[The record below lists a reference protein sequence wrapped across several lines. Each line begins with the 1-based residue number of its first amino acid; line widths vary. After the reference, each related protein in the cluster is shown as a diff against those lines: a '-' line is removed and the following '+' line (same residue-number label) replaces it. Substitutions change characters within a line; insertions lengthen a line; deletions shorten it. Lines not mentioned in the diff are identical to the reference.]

1 MKRILVILALGLGLA
16 STVPAANESGALPLR
31 RLALFIGSND
41 GGPGRVTL
49 RYAEEDARAMAS
61 LMQELG
67 GVSLEDSLVL
77 LAPTSEQ
84 VLESF
89 QLMNRRARE
98 AQAGSRRVEFLLYYS
113 GHSDEQGLLV
123 GPDRVEYP
131 QLKSAIQEVR
141 ADVNIAILD
150 SCSSGAF
157 TRLKGGTRQPPFLV
171 DDSSQMKGHAYLTSA
186 SADEAAQ
193 ESDAIN
199 GSFFTHYLIS
209 GMRGAADATRDGQ
222 ISLNEVYHYAFSETL
237 ARTEKTQAGPQHPSY
252 NIQLTGSGDLTLTDL
267 RAASCALLI
276 EEGLEGR
283 LFIRDARGKLVVELS
298 KDPSVPVDLGLPEGR
313 YTVTLD
319 QGRSL
324 YQAAVAIGPGS
335 RQTLGFRQ
343 FSPMRRQ
350 RTITRGAER
359 AEEQDLLDY
368 ELAAEAEPPA
378 PDLPADL
385 AGPGPASEAP
395 DPEVTR
401 VPFNFGLL
409 PFISSAGPGRHEYT
423 VSLNLLVGSSYA
435 IHGLELASVMNLTEN
450 RVLGYQAAGV
460 GNILNGRLTGVQ
472 SAGVFNIVS
481 GDTLAAQWAGVF
493 NIVEGRA
500 SFLQQAGVFN
510 INEGEFR
517 GAQAAGVFN
526 IGGGPLYGFQ
536 AAGVFNILDGPVAGA
551 QAAGVFNRAQ
561 TVSGAQV
568 GLVNV
573 CDELRGTQVGLVNIA
588 TGEAHGV
595 QVGLVNISQRLHGLP
610 VGLLNIV
617 DRGEFHFSG
626 WYSEDNIGYLGLQ
639 LIGGFGYTLLYWG
652 TELSQAP
659 SLFAGGLGLGLHLP
673 FGRFFVDSD
682 LSIAHVFEGPV
693 ERWGDGFLTS
703 PNAPVFPVLRLAA
716 GMRLFGPLALFG
728 GISFLGHVPGGTL
741 ATPLHSGRP
750 IDLAMGSGHLL
761 LYPKLIVGLRL

>member
-16 STVPAANESGALPLR
+16 AAVPAANEGGALPLR

-41 GGPGRVTL
+41 GGSGRVTL
-49 RYAEEDARAMAS
+49 RYAEEDARAMAA

-67 GVSLEDSLVL
+67 GVSFEDSQVL
-77 LAPTSEQ
+77 LAPTAEQ

-89 QLMNRRARE
+89 HLMSRRARE

-123 GPDRVEYP
+123 GPDLLEYP
-131 QLKSAIQEVR
+131 RLKSAIQEVR

-209 GMRGAADATRDGQ
+209 GMRGAADATHDGQ

-267 RAASCALLI
+267 RAASCALQI

-283 LFIRDARGKLVVELS
+283 LFIRDARGRLVVELS
-298 KDPSVPVDLGLPEGR
+298 KDPNVPMELGLPEGR

-319 QGRSL
+319 RGRSL
-324 YQAAVAIGPGS
+324 YQAAVAIGSGS
-335 RQTLGFRQ
+335 RQILSFSQ
-343 FSPMRRQ
+343 FSPVRRQ
-350 RTITRGAER
+350 RTVTRGAER
-359 AEEQDLLDY
+359 AEEQGLLEY
-368 ELAAEAEPPA
+368 ERPAPPA
-378 PDLPADL
+378 PPAL
-385 AGPGPASEAP
+385 ALAPDPAALGPASEASA
-395 DPEVTR
+395 PEVTR

-409 PFISSAGPGRHEYT
+409 PSLSSAGPGRHEYT

-435 IHGLELASVMNLTEN
+435 IHGVEMGWIMNLTEY
-450 RVLGYQAAGV
+450 RVLGYQSAGI
-460 GNILNGRLTGVQ
+460 GNILNGRLVGAQ
-472 SAGVFNIVS
+472 SAGVFNI
-481 GDTLAAQWAGVF
+481 
-493 NIVEGRA
+493 NR
-500 SFLQQAGVFN
+500 
-510 INEGEFR
+510 GEFR
-517 GAQAAGVFN
+517 GAQGAGVFN

-536 AAGVFNILDGPVAGA
+536 AAGVFNILDGPVTGA

-588 TGEAHGV
+588 TGEARGV

-626 WYSEDNIGYLGLQ
+626 WYSEDNLGYLGLQ
-639 LIGGFGYTLLYWG
+639 MIGGFGYTLLYWG
-652 TELSQAP
+652 TELSQA
-659 SLFAGGLGLGLHLP
+659 SLFAAGVGLGLHLP
-673 FGRFFVDSD
+673 LGRFFVDTD
-682 LSIAHVFEGPV
+682 LSVAHAFEGPV
-693 ERWGDGFLTS
+693 QSWGDGFLTS
-703 PNAPVFPVLRLAA
+703 PLAPVFPVLRLTA
-716 GMRLFGPLALFG
+716 GVRLFGPLALFG
-728 GISFLGHVPGGTL
+728 GMSFLGHVPGGTP
-741 ATPLHSGRP
+741 ATPLHSGNP

-761 LYPKLIVGLRL
+761 LYPKLVVGLRL

>member
-1 MKRILVILALGLGLA
+1 MKRILAILALGLCLTWA
-16 STVPAANESGALPLR
+16 VSAANESSALPLR
-31 RLALFIGSND
+31 RLALFVGSNN
-41 GGPGRVTL
+41 GGPGRATL

-67 GVSLEDSLVL
+67 GVSSEDSLVL
-77 LAPTSEQ
+77 LAPTSQ
-84 VLESF
+84 QLLESF
-89 QLMNRRARE
+89 QSMGRRARE

-123 GPDRVEYP
+123 GTGRLDYL
-131 QLKSAIQEVR
+131 QLRSSIQEVR

-171 DDSSQMKGHAYLTSA
+171 DESSQMKGHAYLTST

-209 GMRGAADATRDGQ
+209 GMRGAADATHDGQ
-222 ISLNEVYHYAFSETL
+222 ISLNEVYHYAFAETL

-283 LFIRDARGKLVVELS
+283 LFIRDARGRLVVELRV
-298 KDPSVPVDLGLPEGR
+298 DPGVPVDLGLPEGR
-313 YTVTLD
+313 YAVTLD

-324 YQAAVAIGPGS
+324 YRAAVVIGPGS
-335 RQTLGFRQ
+335 RQTLDFSQ
-343 FSPMRRQ
+343 FSPVRRQ
-350 RTITRGAER
+350 RTFTRGAER

-368 ELAAEAEPPA
+368 EQALEAEPPA
-378 PDLPADL
+378 PEPGADL
-385 AGPGPASEAP
+385 AGPGPGGEAP
-395 DPEVTR
+395 EPEVTR

-409 PFISSAGPGRHEYT
+409 PFLSSAGPGRHEYA

-435 IHGLELASVMNLTEN
+435 IRGLEVAWIMNLTGHQ
-450 RVLGYQAAGV
+450 VLGYQAAGV
-460 GNILNGRLTGVQ
+460 GNILNGRLAGAQ
-472 SAGVFNIVS
+472 SAGVFNIVT
-481 GDTLAAQWAGVF
+481 GEAKAAQWAGVF

-500 SFLQQAGVFN
+500 TLLQEAGVFN
-510 INEGEFR
+510 INRGEFR
-517 GAQAAGVFN
+517 GAQGAGVFN
-526 IGGGPLYGFQ
+526 IDDGPLYGLQ
-536 AAGVFNILDGPVAGA
+536 AAGVFNVLNGPLAGA
-551 QAAGVFNRAQ
+551 QAAGVFNRARN
-561 TVSGAQV
+561 VSGAQV

-573 CDELRGTQVGLVNIA
+573 CEELRGTQVGLVNIA
-588 TGEAHGV
+588 TGEARGV
-595 QVGLVNISQRLHGLP
+595 QVGLVNVSRRQRGVP

-626 WYSEDNIGYLGLQ
+626 WYSEDDMGYLGLQ
-639 LIGGFGYTLLYWG
+639 MIGGYGYTLLYWG
-652 TELSQAP
+652 TELSRAP
-659 SLFAGGLGLGLHLP
+659 SVFAGGLGLGLHLP
-673 FGRFFVDSD
+673 LGRFFVDTD
-682 LSIAHVFEGPV
+682 LSVAHVFQGPV
-693 ERWGDGFLTS
+693 QEWGDGFLTS
-703 PNAPVFPVLRLAA
+703 PLAPVFPVLRLAA
-716 GMRLFGPLALFG
+716 GLRLFGPLALFG
-728 GISFLGHVPGGTL
+728 GVSLLGHVPGGTV
-741 ATPLHSGRP
+741 ATPLHSGKP
-750 IDLAMGSGHLL
+750 LDLGSGRLL

>member
-1 MKRILVILALGLGLA
+1 MNRFLAILALGLGLA
-16 STVPAANESGALPLR
+16 QAVPAANDGALALR

-67 GVSLEDSLVL
+67 GVSFEDSLVL

-89 QLMNRRARE
+89 QLMGRRARE

-113 GHSDEQGLLV
+113 GHSDEQGLLI
-123 GPDRVEYP
+123 GPDRVGYP
-131 QLKSAIQEVR
+131 RLKSAIQDVR

-171 DDSSQMKGHAYLTSA
+171 DDSSQMMGHAYLTSA

-193 ESDAIN
+193 ESDAID

-267 RAASCALLI
+267 RAAACTLSI
-276 EEGLEGR
+276 EESLEGR
-283 LFIRDARGKLVVELS
+283 LFIRDRRGKLVVELR
-298 KDPSVPVDLGLPEGR
+298 KDPGVPVDLGLPEGP
-313 YTVTLD
+313 YMVSLD
-319 QGRSL
+319 QGRGL
-324 YQAAVAIGPGS
+324 YQAALSIEPGG
-335 RQTLGFRQ
+335 RQTLGLREL
-343 FSPMRRQ
+343 SPVRRQ
-350 RTITRGAER
+350 RTVTRGAER
-359 AEEQDLLDY
+359 AEEQDLLASERSVEAQVSAPDLS
-368 ELAAEAEPPA
+368 EPGPAAEA
-378 PDLPADL
+378 
-385 AGPGPASEAP
+385 PGPSQA
-395 DPEVTR
+395 EVTR
-401 VPFNFGLL
+401 IPFNFGFL
-409 PFISSAGPGRHEYT
+409 PFLKSAGPGRHEHAI
-423 VSLNLLVGSSYA
+423 SLNLLIDSSYA
-435 IHGLELASVMNLTEN
+435 IRGLQMSSVMNITEHQ
-450 RVLGYQAAGV
+450 VLGCQSAGV
-460 GNILNGRLTGVQ
+460 GNILNGRLAGAQ
-472 SAGVFNIVS
+472 SAGVFNI
-481 GDTLAAQWAGVF
+481 GK
-493 NIVEGRA
+493 
-500 SFLQQAGVFN
+500 
-510 INEGEFR
+510 
-517 GAQAAGVFN
+517 
-526 IGGGPLYGFQ
+526 GPLYGFQ
-536 AAGVFNILDGPVAGA
+536 AAGVFNIVAGPIAGA
-551 QAAGVFNRAQ
+551 QAAGVLNRAQ

-568 GLVNV
+568 GIVNI

-588 TGEAHGV
+588 SGEARGA
-595 QVGLVNISQRLHGLP
+595 QVGLVNISRNLHGLP

-626 WYSEDNIGYLGLQ
+626 WYSEDNLGYVGLQ
-639 LIGGFGYTLLYWG
+639 LIGGLGYTLLYWG

-673 FGRFFVDSD
+673 LGRFFVDSD

-693 ERWGDGFLTS
+693 ERWGEGFISS
-703 PNAPVFPVLRLAA
+703 PYAPVFPVLRLTV
-716 GMRLFGPLALFG
+716 GMRLFGPLGLFG
-728 GISFLGHVPGGTL
+728 GMTFLGHVPG
-741 ATPLHSGRP
+741 ATPLTPLHRGNP
-750 IDLAMGSGHLL
+750 IDLAVGSGHFL